1 MYESESAKLMLAY
14 ELHSPPG
21 ASQASRST
29 HAGLYEHASASAQY
43 RYVLVAAAILVELV
57 ELG

>member
-1 MYESESAKLMLAY
+1 MRADVRAHGFVVVLWVVHAVHAE
-14 ELHSPPG
+14 PPG
-21 ASQASRST
+21 QT
-29 HAGLYEHASASAQY
+29 SAQY